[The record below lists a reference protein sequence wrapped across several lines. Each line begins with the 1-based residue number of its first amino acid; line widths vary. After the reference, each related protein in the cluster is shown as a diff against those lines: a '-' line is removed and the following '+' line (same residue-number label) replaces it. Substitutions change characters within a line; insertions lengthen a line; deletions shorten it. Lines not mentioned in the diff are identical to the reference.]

1 MAAGDTGTVFKGQ
14 LIRHPSRAREAATG
28 RLWPG
33 SPLLPVALGPSR
45 LFLQADLMTL
55 ESIVECQTRPASN
68 GEAQASH
75 HKLQL
80 DQCTA
85 AATPPHT
92 SQFNN
97 QNNKSQV

>member
-1 MAAGDTGTVFKGQ
+1 
-14 LIRHPSRAREAATG
+14 
-28 RLWPG
+28 
-33 SPLLPVALGPSR
+33 
-45 LFLQADLMTL
+45 MTL
-55 ESIVECQTRPASN
+55 ESVVEHARLTLPLW

-75 HKLQL
+75 HKLEL

-97 QNNKSQV
+97 QNNIIKYKTISPLMLLG